1 MEGSEDFPNNP
12 NAASS
17 GNYSFLANNASG
29 NKGLRDLLL
38 LHNQT
43 ATVLERDLRSTI
55 AFPRTV
61 PRSMREKIAEIITLE
76 ILFGQPYEIKDPERF
91 IETFGAFYP
100 ILLTLRNS
108 KPWPKLRKIATKS
121 RGAGIA
127 GLKILLPFIYEI
139 LECFSE
145 STSVSGAG
153 FLKELDAGMD
163 EILRQFEE
171 ILKETLLMW
180 RNAGSAEFSGRNFQ
194 TMKNS
199 GEFVLAEAVLTEA
212 VLAFMQKGGYQEF
225 LEGVMEG
232 LYRRMNEFILE
243 MEENLELFDTLALL
257 FPQRNWS
264 YSVKEL
270 KKEPFYV
277 QLKMLKNYST
287 FFEKSP
293 DLRKIVDFIGRREF
307 DPPSDRIRLSPFG
320 KNRIQ
325 TVHFSDSINNL
336 LPMEAAKLLNLSLK
350 KKFYADMLEGKLLS
364 YQLLG
369 KHYTGPPHIKP
380 RGPMI
385 VLVDTSGSM
394 HGAPQTLAKSA
405 VLAMAKRMLSQQR
418 DMKVILF
425 ASTSQHLEIELSSR
439 KKMSEKFLNFLL
451 YTFGGGTDFNIAL
464 ASGLKSLKEKDF
476 QGADLLF
483 ITDGKSE
490 VSDGL
495 VLARWEEAKKK
506 YNAKVYSLIV
516 GSSGAGGLS
525 EISDYTYF
533 VEMEMD
539 SECSGGFVRLIES
552 KEEKATKAT
561 DSNKAKN

>member
-12 NAASS
+12 DSASS
-17 GNYSFLANNASG
+17 EAYSLFSGNKVSG
-29 NKGLRDLLL
+29 NKGLRDSLILQ
-38 LHNQT
+38 NQT

-55 AFPRTV
+55 AFPRNI
-61 PRSMREKIAEIITLE
+61 PRPLREKIAEILTLE

-91 IETFGAFYP
+91 IRTFGAFYP

-108 KPWPKLRKIATKS
+108 KPWPELRKIAKKS
-121 RGAGIA
+121 RGAGVA
-127 GLKILLPFIYEI
+127 GLKILLPLIYEI
-139 LECFSE
+139 LERLSE
-145 STSVSGAG
+145 SSTPASDAKS
-153 FLKELDAGMD
+153 LKELNAGMD

-171 ILKETLLMW
+171 ILKETLHMW
-180 RNAGSAEFSGRNFQ
+180 ENAASAKFSGRSDQ
-194 TMKNS
+194 GMRDS
-199 GEFVLAEAVLTEA
+199 REFALQEAVLS
-212 VLAFMQKGGYQEF
+212 FMQKDGYEEF
-225 LEGVMEG
+225 LERVMDG
-232 LYRRMNEFILE
+232 LYQKINEFVSE
-243 MEENLELFDTLALL
+243 MEESLELFDTLALL

-277 QLKMLKNYST
+277 QLKVLKNYST

-293 DLRKIVDFIGRREF
+293 DLRKIVDFIGRQEF
-307 DPPSDRIRLSPFG
+307 DPPSDRIRLSLFG

-325 TVHFSDSINNL
+325 TVRFSGSINNL
-336 LPMEAAKLLNLSLK
+336 LPVEAAKLLNPSLK

-425 ASTSQHLEIELSSR
+425 ASTSQHLEIEFSSR

-451 YTFGGGTDFNIAL
+451 YTFGGGTDFNTAL

-490 VSDGL
+490 VSDEL

-525 EISDYTYF
+525 EISDYIYF
-533 VEMEMD
+533 VEMELD
-539 SECSGGFVRLIES
+539 SEGSGGLVRLIES
-552 KEEKATKAT
+552 KEQETT
-561 DSNKAKN
+561 DSNKAGN

>member
-1 MEGSEDFPNNP
+1 MEGSEDFPNNSD
-12 NAASS
+12 AASS
-17 GNYSFLANNASG
+17 RTYSFLGNKASG
-29 NKGLRDLLL
+29 NKSLRDSLLL
-38 LHNQT
+38 QNQT
-43 ATVLERDLRSTI
+43 AAVLGRDLRSTI
-55 AFPRTV
+55 AFPRTI
-61 PRSMREKIAEIITLE
+61 PRPIREKIAEILTLE

-108 KPWPKLRKIATKS
+108 KPWPKLRKIAKKS
-121 RGAGIA
+121 RKAGIA
-127 GLKILLPFIYEI
+127 GLKILLPLIYEI
-139 LECFSE
+139 LERFSE
-145 STSVSGAG
+145 STSISGAEY
-153 FLKELDAGMD
+153 LKELDAGMD

-171 ILKETLLMW
+171 ILKETLLIW
-180 RNAGSAEFSGRNFQ
+180 GNAGSAEFSSRNDQ
-194 TMKNS
+194 LMKNS
-199 GEFVLAEAVLTEA
+199 GELVLADS

-225 LEGVMEG
+225 LERIMEG
-232 LYRRMNEFILE
+232 LYRRMNDFVLE
-243 MEENLELFDTLALL
+243 MEENLELFDTLAML

-307 DPPSDRIRLSPFG
+307 DPPSDRIRLSPFR

-325 TVHFSDSINNL
+325 NVRFSDSINNL
-336 LPMEAAKLLNLSLK
+336 LPMEAAKLLNPSLK
-350 KKFYADMLEGKLLS
+350 KKFYVDMLEGKLLS

-369 KHYTGPPHIKP
+369 KHYTGPPRIKP

-394 HGAPQTLAKSA
+394 HGAPQTIAKSA
-405 VLAMAKRMLSQQR
+405 VLAMAKQMLSQQR

-451 YTFGGGTDFNIAL
+451 YTFGGGTDFNTAL

-490 VSDGL
+490 VSDEL
-495 VLARWEEAKKK
+495 ILARWEEAKKK
-506 YNAKVYSLIV
+506 YKAKVYSLIV

-539 SECSGGFVRLIES
+539 SEGSGGFVRLIEYTEQKS
-552 KEEKATKAT
+552 IDSTTKTEIKEAG
-561 DSNKAKN
+561 N

>member
-1 MEGSEDFPNNP
+1 MKSPENFTNNLD
-12 NAASS
+12 AASY
-17 GNYSFLANNASG
+17 GTYSFSENKASG
-29 NKGLRDLLL
+29 NKSLRDLFLL
-38 LHNQT
+38 QTQT
-43 ATVLERDLRSTI
+43 AAVLERDLRSTI
-55 AFPRTV
+55 AFPRTI
-61 PRSMREKIAEIITLE
+61 PRPMREKIAEILTIE

-91 IETFGAFYP
+91 IGNFGAFYP
-100 ILLTLRNS
+100 ILLILRNS
-108 KPWPKLRKIATKS
+108 KPWPRLRRIAKKS

-127 GLKILLPFIYEI
+127 GLKILLLLIYNI
-139 LECFSE
+139 LELLSKS
-145 STSVSGAG
+145 STSALGTEY
-153 FLKELDAGMD
+153 LKELDAGMD

-171 ILKETLLMW
+171 ILKETLLRW
-180 RNAGSAEFSGRNFQ
+180 ENTTSSEFSGINDQGGRD
-194 TMKNS
+194 S
-199 GEFVLAEAVLTEA
+199 EEFSLQEA
-212 VLAFMQKGGYQEF
+212 VLAFMQKDRYQEF
-225 LEGVMEG
+225 LEILMDG
-232 LYRRMNEFILE
+232 LYHRINEFVSE
-243 MEENLELFDTLALL
+243 MEENLELFDTLSLL
-257 FPQRNWS
+257 FPQRNWN

-270 KKEPFYV
+270 KKEPFYL

-325 TVHFSDSINNL
+325 TVRFSDSINNL
-336 LPMEAAKLLNLSLK
+336 LPMEAAKLLNPSLK

-425 ASTSQHLEIELSSR
+425 ASTNQHLEIELSSR

-451 YTFGGGTDFNIAL
+451 YTFGGGTDFNTAL

-490 VSDGL
+490 VSDEL

-506 YNAKVYSLIV
+506 YNAKVYSLII
-516 GSSGAGGLS
+516 GGSGAGGLS
-525 EISDYTYF
+525 EISDYIYF
-533 VEMEMD
+533 VEMELD
-539 SECSGGFVRLIES
+539 SEDSGGFVRLVKSTEQKI
-552 KEEKATKAT
+552 T
-561 DSNKAKN
+561 DSNKTGR

>member
-1 MEGSEDFPNNP
+1 MEGSKDSQNDPS
-12 NAASS
+12 AASS
-17 GNYSFLANNASG
+17 GTYSFLESKATR
-29 NKGLRDLLL
+29 NKGLRDSFL

-43 ATVLERDLRSTI
+43 AAVLERDLRSTI
-55 AFPRTV
+55 AFPRTI
-61 PRSMREKIAEIITLE
+61 PRPMREKIAEIITLE
-76 ILFGQPYEIKDPERF
+76 ILFDQPYEIKDPERF

-108 KPWPKLRKIATKS
+108 KPWPKLREIAKKS
-121 RGAGIA
+121 KGAGIA
-127 GLKILLPFIYEI
+127 GLKILLPLIYEI
-139 LECFSE
+139 LERFSE
-145 STSVSGAG
+145 SASISGAEY
-153 FLKELDAGMD
+153 LKELDIGMN

-171 ILKETLLMW
+171 ILKETLLIW
-180 RNAGSAEFSGRNFQ
+180 GNPGSAEFSGRNAQAIENF
-194 TMKNS
+194 
-199 GEFVLAEAVLTEA
+199 GESALVNVVLE
-212 VLAFMQKGGYQEF
+212 FMQKEGYQDL
-225 LEGVMEG
+225 LERILEG
-232 LYRRMNEFILE
+232 LYRRINEFISE

-277 QLKMLKNYST
+277 QLKMLKNYSV

-293 DLRKIVDFIGRREF
+293 DLKKIVDFIGRREF

-325 TVHFSDSINNL
+325 SVRFSDSINNL
-336 LPMEAAKLLNLSLK
+336 LPMEAAKLLNPSLK

-380 RGPMI
+380 RGSMI

-405 VLAMAKRMLSQQR
+405 VLAMAKRMLFQQR

-451 YTFGGGTDFNIAL
+451 YTFGGGTDFNTAL

-490 VSDGL
+490 VSDEL

-533 VEMEMD
+533 VEMELD
-539 SECSGGFVRLIES
+539 SEDSGGFVRLIES

>member
-1 MEGSEDFPNNP
+1 MEGSKDSQNGPG
-12 NAASS
+12 AASC
-17 GNYSFLANNASG
+17 GTYSFLESKASR
-29 NKGLRDLLL
+29 NKGLQDSFLF
-38 LHNQT
+38 HNQT
-43 ATVLERDLRSTI
+43 AAVLERDLRSTI
-55 AFPRTV
+55 AFPRTI
-61 PRSMREKIAEIITLE
+61 PRPMREKIAEIITLE
-76 ILFGQPYEIKDPERF
+76 ILFDQPYEIKDPERF
-91 IETFGAFYP
+91 IETFGTFYP

-108 KPWPKLRKIATKS
+108 KPWPKLRKIAKKS
-121 RGAGIA
+121 KGAGIA
-127 GLKILLPFIYEI
+127 GLRILLPLVYEI
-139 LECFSE
+139 LERFSE
-145 STSVSGAG
+145 DSTSVLDSEY
-153 FLKELDAGMD
+153 LKELDAGMD

-171 ILKETLLMW
+171 ILKETFLMW
-180 RNAGSAEFSGRNFQ
+180 ENTGSAEFSGRNTQAIENF
-194 TMKNS
+194 
-199 GEFVLAEAVLTEA
+199 GESALVNAVLE
-212 VLAFMQKGGYQEF
+212 FMQKEGYQDL
-225 LEGVMEG
+225 LERILEG
-232 LYRRMNEFILE
+232 LYRRINEFISE

-277 QLKMLKNYST
+277 QLKMLKNYSV

-325 TVHFSDSINNL
+325 SVRFSDSINNL
-336 LPMEAAKLLNLSLK
+336 LPMEAAKLLNPSLK

-380 RGPMI
+380 RGSMI

-405 VLAMAKRMLSQQR
+405 VLAMAKRMLFQQR

-451 YTFGGGTDFNIAL
+451 YTFGGGTDFNTAL

-476 QGADLLF
+476 QGADLFF

-490 VSDGL
+490 VSDEL

-533 VEMEMD
+533 VEMETD
-539 SECSGGFVRLIES
+539 SEGSGGFVRLVEHTEQKTPAS
-552 KEEKATKAT
+552 YEAG
-561 DSNKAKN
+561 N

>member
-1 MEGSEDFPNNP
+1 MEGYEDFTNNP
-12 NAASS
+12 GAASS
-17 GNYSFLANNASG
+17 VTYSFSENKASG
-29 NKGLRDLLL
+29 NKDLRNLLL
-38 LHNQT
+38 LQNQT
-43 ATVLERDLRSTI
+43 VAVLERDLRSVI
-55 AFPRTV
+55 AFPRTI
-61 PRSMREKIAEIITLE
+61 PRPMREKIAEILTLE
-76 ILFGQPYEIKDPERF
+76 VLFGQPYEIKDPERF

-108 KPWPKLRKIATKS
+108 KPWPKIRKIAKKS
-121 RGAGIA
+121 RGAGISS
-127 GLKILLPFIYEI
+127 LKILLPLIYEI
-139 LECFSE
+139 LERFSE
-145 STSVSGAG
+145 SASVSGAEY
-153 FLKELDAGMD
+153 LKELDTGMY

-180 RNAGSAEFSGRNFQ
+180 ENAESAEFSGRNFQ

-199 GEFVLAEAVLTEA
+199 GELVLADA
-212 VLAFMQKGGYQEF
+212 VLAFMQTDGYQEF
-225 LEGVMEG
+225 LERVMYG
-232 LYRRMNEFILE
+232 LYHRINEFVSE
-243 MEENLELFDTLALL
+243 MEENLELFDMLALL

-277 QLKMLKNYST
+277 QLKMLKNYSA

-307 DPPSDRIRLSPFG
+307 DPPSNRICLSPLG

-325 TVHFSDSINNL
+325 TVRFSDSINNL
-336 LPMEAAKLLNLSLK
+336 LPMEAAKLLNPSLK

-369 KHYTGPPHIKP
+369 KHYTGPPSIKP
-380 RGPMI
+380 KGPMI

-425 ASTSQHLEIELSSR
+425 ASTNQHLEIELSGR
-439 KKMSEKFLNFLL
+439 KRMSKKFLNFLL
-451 YTFGGGTDFNIAL
+451 YTFGGGTDFNTSL

-490 VSDGL
+490 VSDEL
-495 VLARWEEAKKK
+495 VLSRWEETKKK
-506 YNAKVYSLIV
+506 YNAKIYSLIV
-516 GSSGAGGLS
+516 SSSGAGGLS

-533 VEMEMD
+533 VEIELD
-539 SECSGGFVRLIES
+539 SEGCGGFVRLIEFT
-552 KEEKATKAT
+552 EEKAS
-561 DSNKAKN
+561 DSNKAEN

>member
-1 MEGSEDFPNNP
+1 MNNP
-12 NAASS
+12 DTAVQPAYPFSR
-17 GNYSFLANNASG
+17 
-29 NKGLRDLLL
+29 NKIWHDSLTLQK
-38 LHNQT
+38 QT
-43 ATVLERDLRSTI
+43 ASLMERELRSTI

-61 PRSMREKIAEIITLE
+61 PRQLREKIAEVIAFE
-76 ILFGQPYEIKDPERF
+76 IFSGQPYEIKDPERF
-91 IETFGAFYP
+91 IAVVGAFYP
-100 ILLTLRNS
+100 IFLTLKNS
-108 KPWPKLRKIATKS
+108 RPWPKLQKIAKKS

-127 GLKILLPFIYEI
+127 GLKILLPLIYEVM
-139 LECFSE
+139 ERFSE
-145 STSVSGAG
+145 PSTSASKAEY
-153 FLKELDAGMD
+153 LKELDSGIDA
-163 EILRQFEE
+163 ILKQFES
-171 ILKETLLMW
+171 ILQDTLLLW
-180 RNAGSAEFSGRNFQ
+180 RKNSSEEFSGRIFQ
-194 TMKNS
+194 GTWES
-199 GEFVLAEAVLTEA
+199 EEPALVEAVFDFMRKEGYQ
-212 VLAFMQKGGYQEF
+212 AFMERA
-225 LEGVMEG
+225 MEEM
-232 LYRRMNEFILE
+232 YRRMQEFISE
-243 MEENLELFDTLALL
+243 MEENMDLFDTLALL
-257 FPQRNWS
+257 FPERNWS

-270 KKEPFYV
+270 KKEPFYL
-277 QLKMLKNYST
+277 QLKMLKSYSI
-287 FFEKSP
+287 FFEKSH
-293 DLRKIVDFIGRREF
+293 DLRRIVDFIGRREF

-325 TVHFSDSINNL
+325 TVRFSDSINNL
-336 LPMEAAKLLNLSLK
+336 LPMEAAKLLNPSLK

-369 KHYTGPPHIKP
+369 KHYTGPPRIKP

-451 YTFGGGTDFNIAL
+451 YTFGGGTDFNTAL
-464 ASGLKSLKEKDF
+464 GSGLKSLKEKDF

-490 VSDGL
+490 VSDEL

-516 GSSGAGGLS
+516 GGNSAGGIS
-525 EISDYTYF
+525 KISDYTYF

-539 SECSGGFVRLIES
+539 SEGTGGTVKLMELD
-552 KEEKATKAT
+552 KKV
-561 DSNKAKN
+561 

>member
-1 MEGSEDFPNNP
+1 
-12 NAASS
+12 
-17 GNYSFLANNASG
+17 
-29 NKGLRDLLL
+29 
-38 LHNQT
+38 
-43 ATVLERDLRSTI
+43 
-55 AFPRTV
+55 
-61 PRSMREKIAEIITLE
+61 MREKIAEILTFE

-100 ILLTLRNS
+100 VLLTLRNS
-108 KPWPKLRKIATKS
+108 KPWPKLQKIAKKS

-127 GLKILLPFIYEI
+127 GLKILLPIIYEI
-139 LECFSE
+139 LERFSK
-145 STSVSGAG
+145 STGVSGTE
-153 FLKELDAGMD
+153 FLKELDRGMD

-171 ILKETLLMW
+171 ILKETLLRW
-180 RNAGSAEFSGRNFQ
+180 ENKTPLEFSGRNGSE
-194 TMKNS
+194 MGNS
-199 GEFVLAEAVLTEA
+199 GEFSLQEN
-212 VLAFMQKGGYQEF
+212 VLAFMQKEGYQEL
-225 LEGVMEG
+225 LERIMDG
-232 LYRRMNEFILE
+232 LYRRINEFVSEI
-243 MEENLELFDTLALL
+243 EENLELFDTLALL

-264 YSVKEL
+264 YSEKEL

-277 QLKMLKNYST
+277 QLKTLKSYSI

-293 DLRKIVDFIGRREF
+293 ELRKIVDFIGRREF
-307 DPPSDRIRLSPFG
+307 DPPSNRIHYSPFG
-320 KNRIQ
+320 KNQIQ
-325 TVHFSDSINNL
+325 TVRFSDSINNL
-336 LPMEAAKLLNLSLK
+336 LPSEAAKLLNPSLK

-369 KHYTGPPHIKP
+369 KYYTGPPRIKP

-451 YTFGGGTDFNIAL
+451 YTFGGGTDFNTAL

-490 VSDGL
+490 VSEEL

-516 GSSGAGGLS
+516 GNSEAGGLS
-525 EISDYTYF
+525 EISDYVYL
-533 VEMEMD
+533 VEMELD
-539 SECSGGFVRLIES
+539 SEGNGGFVRLIKSTEQR
-552 KEEKATKAT
+552 T
-561 DSNKAKN
+561 

>member
-1 MEGSEDFPNNP
+1 MEGYEYFPNNP
-12 NAASS
+12 GSASS
-17 GNYSFLANNASG
+17 EAYSLFSGNKVSG
-29 NKGLRDLLL
+29 NKGFRDSLILQ
-38 LHNQT
+38 NQT
-43 ATVLERDLRSTI
+43 AAVLERDLRSTI
-55 AFPRTV
+55 AFPRTI
-61 PRSMREKIAEIITLE
+61 PRPLREKIAEILTLE

-91 IETFGAFYP
+91 IGTFGAFYP

-108 KPWPKLRKIATKS
+108 KPWPRLRKIAKKS

-127 GLKILLPFIYEI
+127 GLKLLLPLIYEI
-139 LECFSE
+139 LERFSE
-145 STSVSGAG
+145 SSTSISGAEY
-153 FLKELDAGMD
+153 LKELDAGMD
-163 EILRQFEE
+163 EILKQFEG
-171 ILKETLLMW
+171 ILKETLLIW
-180 RNAGSAEFSGRNFQ
+180 GNGTSAEFSGRNDQ
-194 TMKNS
+194 GMRVS
-199 GEFVLAEAVLTEA
+199 GEFALQEAVL
-212 VLAFMQKGGYQEF
+212 VFMQKDGYQEF
-225 LEGVMEG
+225 LERVMEG
-232 LYRRMNEFILE
+232 LYRRMSEFVSE

-293 DLRKIVDFIGRREF
+293 DLKKIVDFIGRREF

-325 TVHFSDSINNL
+325 TVRFSDSINNL
-336 LPMEAAKLLNLSLK
+336 LPMEAAKLLNPSLK

-369 KHYTGPPHIKP
+369 KHYTGPPRIKP

-418 DMKVILF
+418 DMKIILF

-451 YTFGGGTDFNIAL
+451 YTFGGGTDFNTAL

-490 VSDGL
+490 VSDEL

-525 EISDYTYF
+525 AISDYTYF
-533 VEMEMD
+533 VEMEPD
-539 SECSGGFVRLIES
+539 SGGSGGYVRLIEAT
-552 KEEKATKAT
+552 EEKATDSRKAG
-561 DSNKAKN
+561 N

>member
-1 MEGSEDFPNNP
+1 MQDYRGFSNIPKT
-12 NAASS
+12 ASS
-17 GNYSFLANNASG
+17 EAYSSFSENEVSG
-29 NKGLRDLLL
+29 NKNLQNLLIL
-38 LHNQT
+38 QNQT
-43 ATVLERDLRSTI
+43 VAVLERDLRSTI
-55 AFPRTV
+55 AFPRTI
-61 PRSMREKIAEIITLE
+61 PRPLRERIAEVLTLE
-76 ILFGQPYEIKDPERF
+76 ILFGQPYEIKDSARF
-91 IETFGAFYP
+91 IGTFGAFYP
-100 ILLTLRNS
+100 ILLTLRSS
-108 KPWPKLRKIATKS
+108 KPWPKLRKIAKKS

-127 GLKILLPFIYEI
+127 SLKILLPLVYEI
-139 LECFSE
+139 MERFSDS
-145 STSVSGAG
+145 STSISGIEY
-153 FLKELDAGMD
+153 LKELDAGMNK
-163 EILRQFEE
+163 LLKQFEE
-171 ILKETLLMW
+171 ILKETFLIWGNNLFV
-180 RNAGSAEFSGRNFQ
+180 EFSGRNGQ
-194 TMKNS
+194 EKRNS
-199 GEFVLAEAVLTEA
+199 VEFALTEA
-212 VLAFMQKGGYQEF
+212 VLAFMQTDGYQEL
-225 LEGVMEG
+225 LERVMEG
-232 LYRRMNEFILE
+232 LYRRMNEFVSE

-293 DLRKIVDFIGRREF
+293 DLRKIVDFIGKREF

-320 KNRIQ
+320 KDRIQ
-325 TVHFSDSINNL
+325 TVCFSDSIDNL
-336 LPMEAAKLLNLSLK
+336 LPMEAAKLLNPTLK

-394 HGAPQTLAKSA
+394 HGAPQTLAKAA

-451 YTFGGGTDFNIAL
+451 YTFGGGTDFNTAL

-490 VSDGL
+490 VSDEL

-516 GSSGAGGLS
+516 GSRGAGGLS
-525 EISDYTYF
+525 AISDYTYF
-533 VEMEMD
+533 VEMEPD
-539 SECSGGFVRLIES
+539 SKGSGGFVRLIEYR
-552 KEEKATKAT
+552 EQKAACP
-561 DSNKAKN
+561 DEAGN

>member
-1 MEGSEDFPNNP
+1 MEGSEDFPNDP
-12 NAASS
+12 DAASS
-17 GNYSFLANNASG
+17 GTYSFFSGNKASG
-29 NKGLRDLLL
+29 NMGLRDLLL
-38 LHNQT
+38 LQNQT
-43 ATVLERDLRSTI
+43 AGVLERDLRSTI
-55 AFPRTV
+55 AFPRTI
-61 PRSMREKIAEIITLE
+61 PRPMREKIAEILTLE

-108 KPWPKLRKIATKS
+108 KPWPKLRKIAKKS

-127 GLKILLPFIYEI
+127 GLKILLPLIYEI
-139 LECFSE
+139 LERFSQ
-145 STSVSGAG
+145 STSISGAEY
-153 FLKELDAGMD
+153 LKELDAGMD

-171 ILKETLLMW
+171 ILKETFLLW
-180 RNAGSAEFSGRNFQ
+180 GNAGSTEFSGRNFQ
-194 TMKNS
+194 TMENS
-199 GEFVLAEAVLTEA
+199 GELVLADVI
-212 VLAFMQKGGYQEF
+212 LAFMQTDGYQEF
-225 LEGVMEG
+225 LERIMEG
-232 LYRRMNEFILE
+232 LYRKMNEFVSE

-264 YSVKEL
+264 YSIKEL

-293 DLRKIVDFIGRREF
+293 DLRKIVDFIGRQEF

-325 TVHFSDSINNL
+325 TVRFSDSINNL
-336 LPMEAAKLLNLSLK
+336 LPMEAAKLLNPSLK

-394 HGAPQTLAKSA
+394 HGAPQALAKSA

-439 KKMSEKFLNFLL
+439 KRMSEKFLNFLL
-451 YTFGGGTDFNIAL
+451 YTFGGGTDFNTAL

-490 VSDGL
+490 ISDEL

-506 YNAKVYSLIV
+506 YNAKIYSLIV

-525 EISDYTYF
+525 GISDYTYF
-533 VEMEMD
+533 VEMELD
-539 SECSGGFVRLIES
+539 SEGSSGFVRLIES
-552 KEEKATKAT
+552 TEEKATKAT
-561 DSNKAKN
+561 DSNKAGN

>member
-1 MEGSEDFPNNP
+1 MEGSENFQNNQGTAP
-12 NAASS
+12 SES
-17 GNYSFLANNASG
+17 YSFFSG
-29 NKGLRDLLL
+29 NKSLDSKSLRDLFLL
-38 LHNQT
+38 QTQT
-43 ATVLERDLRSTI
+43 AAVLERDLRSTI
-55 AFPRTV
+55 AFPRII
-61 PRSMREKIAEIITLE
+61 PRPVREKIAEILTLE

-91 IETFGAFYP
+91 IRNFGAFYP

-108 KPWPKLRKIATKS
+108 KPWPKLRKIAKKS
-121 RGAGIA
+121 RGAGVA
-127 GLKILLPFIYEI
+127 GLKILLPLIYEI
-139 LECFSE
+139 LERLSKSSTPASDAE
-145 STSVSGAG
+145 S
-153 FLKELDAGMD
+153 LKELNAGMD

-171 ILKETLLMW
+171 ILKETFRMW
-180 RNAGSAEFSGRNFQ
+180 ENAASAEFSGRSDKEMRDSSEFAFQ
-194 TMKNS
+194 
-199 GEFVLAEAVLTEA
+199 EA
-212 VLAFMQKGGYQEF
+212 VLAFMQKDEYQEF
-225 LEGVMEG
+225 LERVMNG
-232 LYRRMNEFILE
+232 LYQRINEFASE

-277 QLKMLKNYST
+277 QLKMLKSYST

-293 DLRKIVDFIGRREF
+293 DLRKIVDFIGRWEF
-307 DPPSDRIRLSPFG
+307 DPPSDRICLSPFG

-325 TVHFSDSINNL
+325 TVRFSDSINNL
-336 LPMEAAKLLNLSLK
+336 LPMEAAKLLNPSLK

-369 KHYTGPPHIKP
+369 KHYRGPPRIKP

-405 VLAMAKRMLSQQR
+405 VLAMAKQMLSQQR

-451 YTFGGGTDFNIAL
+451 YTFGGGTDFNTAL

-490 VSDGL
+490 VSDEL

-506 YNAKVYSLIV
+506 YNAKVYSLVI

-525 EISDYTYF
+525 EISNYTYF
-533 VEMEMD
+533 VEMELD
-539 SECSGGFVRLIES
+539 SEGSSGFVRLIES
-552 KEEKATKAT
+552 TEQKATH
-561 DSNKAKN
+561 SNEAGN

>member
-1 MEGSEDFPNNP
+1 MEGSKDFQDNP
-12 NAASS
+12 GAASS
-17 GNYSFLANNASG
+17 GTYSFLESKATR
-29 NKGLRDLLL
+29 NKGLRDSFL

-43 ATVLERDLRSTI
+43 AAVLERDLRSTI
-55 AFPRTV
+55 AFPRII
-61 PRSMREKIAEIITLE
+61 PRPMREKIAELITLE
-76 ILFGQPYEIKDPERF
+76 ILFDQPYEIKDPERF

-108 KPWPKLRKIATKS
+108 KPWHKLREIAKKS
-121 RGAGIA
+121 KGAGIA
-127 GLKILLPFIYEI
+127 GLKILLPLIYEI
-139 LECFSE
+139 LERFSE
-145 STSVSGAG
+145 SASISGAEY
-153 FLKELDAGMD
+153 LKELDIGMN

-171 ILKETLLMW
+171 ILKETLLIW
-180 RNAGSAEFSGRNFQ
+180 GNPGSVEFSGRNTQAIENF
-194 TMKNS
+194 
-199 GEFVLAEAVLTEA
+199 GESALVNVVLE
-212 VLAFMQKGGYQEF
+212 FMQKEGYRDL
-225 LEGVMEG
+225 LERILEG
-232 LYRRMNEFILE
+232 LYRRINEFISE

-257 FPQRNWS
+257 FPQRSWS

-277 QLKMLKNYST
+277 QLKMLKNYSV

-320 KNRIQ
+320 KNQIQ
-325 TVHFSDSINNL
+325 SVRFSDSINNL
-336 LPMEAAKLLNLSLK
+336 LPMEAAKLLNSSLK

-380 RGPMI
+380 RGSMI

-405 VLAMAKRMLSQQR
+405 VLAMAKRMLFQQR

-451 YTFGGGTDFNIAL
+451 YTFGGGTDFNTAL

-490 VSDGL
+490 VSDEL

-506 YNAKVYSLIV
+506 YNAKVYSLVV

-533 VEMEMD
+533 VEMEID
-539 SECSGGFVRLIES
+539 SEGRGGFVRLVEHTERKTPAS
-552 KEEKATKAT
+552 YEAG
-561 DSNKAKN
+561 N